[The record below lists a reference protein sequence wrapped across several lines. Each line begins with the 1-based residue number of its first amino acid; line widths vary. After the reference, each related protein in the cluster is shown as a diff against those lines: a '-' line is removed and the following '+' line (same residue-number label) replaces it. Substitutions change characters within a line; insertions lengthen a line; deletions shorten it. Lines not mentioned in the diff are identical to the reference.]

1 MNYLYIGKIVNT
13 HGIKGE
19 IRIIS
24 SFEEKELVFCKN
36 TKIYIGD
43 NFEEKV
49 IISYRH
55 HKKYEMIMLK
65 NYNNIND
72 VLQFKGKKVY
82 INRDDFEKLNNVILK
97 DDMIGLDCF
106 IADNYIGKVSDIY
119 NTGNNNELIEI
130 ISKSKKKILIPF
142 NKDFILSVDKKS
154 DKIMF
159 KKEVPY
165 VEN

>member
-55 HKKYEMIMLK
+55 HKKYEMIIGLVVFG
-65 NYNNIND
+65 IG
-72 VLQFKGKKVY
+72 VLSLLIAIMSKTKKV
-82 INRDDFEKLNNVILK
+82 K
-97 DDMIGLDCF
+97 
-106 IADNYIGKVSDIY
+106 
-119 NTGNNNELIEI
+119 
-130 ISKSKKKILIPF
+130 
-142 NKDFILSVDKKS
+142 
-154 DKIMF
+154 
-159 KKEVPY
+159 
-165 VEN
+165 